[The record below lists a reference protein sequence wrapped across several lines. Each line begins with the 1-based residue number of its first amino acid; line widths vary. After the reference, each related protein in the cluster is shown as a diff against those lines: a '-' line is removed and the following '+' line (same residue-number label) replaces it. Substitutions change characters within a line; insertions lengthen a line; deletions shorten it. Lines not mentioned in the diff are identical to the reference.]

1 MKSNVSRL
9 KAALKDLIKRYEAG
23 ERTLASGL
31 CNELQWHYD
40 LPDMY
45 SYSLIAQYQAAACV
59 NARASRLG
67 EYGLFTEARYN
78 FCKQLRIDVQEGK
91 YDQFFASW

>member
-23 ERTLASGL
+23 ERLLESGL
-31 CNELQWHYD
+31 CHELVWHYD

-45 SYSLIAQYQAAACV
+45 AYSLIGQYPEGACV
-59 NARASRLG
+59 NNRASRLG
-67 EYGLFTEARYN
+67 EYGFFTEARYN
-78 FCKQLRIDVQEGK
+78 FCKQLLVDVQEGK
-91 YDQFFASW
+91 HDQFWANW